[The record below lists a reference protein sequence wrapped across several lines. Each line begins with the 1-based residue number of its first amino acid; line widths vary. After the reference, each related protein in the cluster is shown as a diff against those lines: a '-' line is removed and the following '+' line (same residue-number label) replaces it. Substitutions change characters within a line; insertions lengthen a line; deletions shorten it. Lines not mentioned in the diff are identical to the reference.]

1 MAIDKV
7 AEDQGGMMG
16 GHSAGSWPRDVKQAY
31 NLKCK
36 SKPGSTVRGT
46 DPYLALVMQC
56 KEEAKYKKTAY
67 IRNVICAPEPV
78 VILSTEEQIAWCVS
92 VQMALTLVCSP
103 LTQRLTLVPSV

>member
-31 NLKCK
+31 NLKCN
-36 SKPGSTVRGT
+36 SKTGSTVSGT

-56 KEEAKYKKTAY
+56 KEEAKDKNRPTSEKLFVHPN
-67 IRNVICAPEPV
+67 R
-78 VILSTEEQIAWCVS
+78 
-92 VQMALTLVCSP
+92 
-103 LTQRLTLVPSV
+103 